1 MSSLVDP
8 AAPPSSDLSGDGA
21 TSTHDIGPWK
31 LRYWSIFL
39 GQGTSLIGSALT
51 QFVLIW
57 WITDTVGSVTAL
69 AIAGLFALLPQALLA
84 PLGGA
89 IADRYSRRFIMIAA
103 DSVSAL
109 CMAVL
114 VWLFLTDQVALWHL
128 YTMMAIRS
136 AMQAFQ
142 SPAAQASTA
151 MLVPAHFLPRAAGF
165 NQTLTGLMIVAAV
178 PLGALA
184 IGFLPIGWALAIDV
198 ITALFGI
205 VPVLLF
211 AIPQKRPDPES
222 EPHLWREF
230 VEGLGFV
237 RGNPMLWRLYALDGA
252 VVFLLMPAFTLV
264 PLLVK
269 THFGGGPTEVALLEG
284 IGGSGMLIGGLII
297 AALTP
302 KRPVMWFVTGSV
314 LSCAT
319 MGLTALVPGNLLWLA
334 IIFWTLSWLT
344 WAMGSAPYTAMLQA
358 TIPNQI
364 QGRVLSLRIT
374 IIALSGPVGLAVMTP
389 VGEAIGVRWLFVV
402 AGFAGALV
410 SMLGYVSPVLRKAP

>member
-1 MSSLVDP
+1 MDP
-8 AAPPSSDLSGDGA
+8 LGLSPPAPAGDQRAPA
-21 TSTHDIGPWK
+21 TPPDSGPWR

-39 GQGTSLIGSALT
+39 GQGASLIGSALT

-57 WITDTVGSVTAL
+57 WITDTVGSVSAL

-84 PLGGA
+84 PIGGA
-89 IADRYSRRFIMIAA
+89 IADRYSRRFIMIIT
-103 DSVSAL
+103 DSISAL

-114 VWLFLTDQVALWHL
+114 VWLFLTEQVALWHL

-151 MLVPAHFLPRAAGF
+151 MLVPPDFLPRAAGF
-165 NQTLTGLMIVAAV
+165 NQTLNGLMIVAAV

-184 IGFLPIGWALAIDV
+184 IGFLPIGWALGIDV
-198 ITALFGI
+198 ITAAFGI
-205 VPVLLF
+205 LPVLLF
-211 AIPQKRPDPES
+211 TIPQQRPDPDS
-222 EPHLWREF
+222 TPHLGRDF

-237 RGNPMLWRLYALDGA
+237 RGNPVLWRLYALDGA

-284 IGGSGMLIGGLII
+284 IGGSGMLIGGLLV
-297 AALTP
+297 AAFAP
-302 KRPVMWFVTGSV
+302 KRPVLWFITGSV

-334 IIFWTLSWLT
+334 IVFWTLSWLT
-344 WAMGSAPYTAMLQA
+344 WAMGSAPYTAMLQG

-364 QGRVLSLRIT
+364 QGRVLSLRMT
-374 IIALSGPVGLAVMTP
+374 IIALAGPVGLVVMTP
-389 VGEAIGVRWLFVV
+389 LGEVIGVRWLFVV
-402 AGFAGALV
+402 AGFAGAVV
-410 SMLGYVSPVLRKAP
+410 SLLGFMSPVLRRVR